1 MAILITGGAGYI
13 GSHTAVELLRAG
25 YDVVVADNFSNSNPV
40 VIEKIREL
48 GGRDFF
54 VEEAEL
60 CCPEQTE
67 ALFDKHDIDAVIH
80 FAALKAVGESVNK
93 PLEYYSNNL
102 KSTLNLLTAMQ
113 KHHVNNFVFSSS
125 ATVYGEAKTVPLCED
140 APLAAVSPY
149 GATKLMIE
157 EILRDVQRARPE
169 MNIAILRYFNPIGAD
184 ASGKI
189 GEDPN
194 GIPNNLVPY
203 IARVAIGR
211 LPSLSV
217 YGNDYDTPDGTCI
230 RDYIHVT
237 DLALGHIAALKK
249 LNENPGLVVYN
260 LGTGKGSSVLD
271 VVAAFSRAVGREI
284 PYQIVA
290 RRAGDVPRC
299 YADASK
305 AERELG
311 WKAARDIDDMCRDSW
326 NFQKNNP
333 NGYED

>member
-25 YDVVVADNFSNSNPV
+25 YDIVVADNFSNSNPV

-67 ALFDKHDIDAVIH
+67 ALFVRHNIDAVIH
-80 FAALKAVGESVNK
+80 FAALKAVGESVNM

-271 VVAAFSRAVGREI
+271 VVAAFSRAVGRDI

-311 WKAARDIDDMCRDSW
+311 WSAARDIDDMCRDSW